1 MMLEVHLESEN
12 PQIER
17 RDVLGIFT
25 VSLKVRVVIVAV
37 FLTRVPEAS
46 GQWEGE
52 EADEDKSVWQ
62 RVLMATG

>member
-1 MMLEVHLESEN
+1 
-12 PQIER
+12 
-17 RDVLGIFT
+17 
-25 VSLKVRVVIVAV
+25 VSLKVRVLTVAV
-37 FLTRVPEAS
+37 FFTRVLEAS